1 VSVRN
6 YIPSEHM
13 VMVWIASGILAL
25 AGIAYL
31 FAPQNK
37 SEAFLGIMT
46 LAGGF
51 IFGKFSNGYASKR
64 SRRTDVSPAGDEP
77 GA

>member
-1 VSVRN
+1 MSLKN

-13 VMVWIASGILAL
+13 VMVWIASGILVL
-25 AGIAYL
+25 AGLAYL
-31 FAPQNK
+31 FSPQNK

-51 IFGKFSNGYASKR
+51 IFGKFSNGYQSKR
-64 SRRTDVSPAGDEP
+64 SKESQDQ
-77 GA
+77 